1 MLRIMFSLNS
11 YNNRWLKLDGT
22 TSMFLL
28 QCFITKKVKKNTRE
42 NESAEENGLQMNE
55 ITFVWGTS
63 FHLKLQMLL
72 PGTFVPNK
80 LALGIV
86 QPQLFYLLQE
96 PGLLTS
102 WMIPPDNTG
111 PIKEAEELRRMEKKL
126 TPRWSEEKGKKQWQG
141 NIPAIT
147 LPLFRPNPLLALGDH
162 CSLGK
167 EGLTLRT
174 SSGTVEIIVNYYTQ
188 IFEVGLFRNIQGTL
202 KSSLSVQPSPP
213 KEDS

>member
-11 YNNRWLKLDGT
+11 SNNRWLKLDCT
-22 TSMFLL
+22 KSMFLL
-28 QCFITKKVKKNTRE
+28 QFFRTKKVKKITRE

-80 LALGIV
+80 WALGIV
-86 QPQLFYLLQE
+86 QPRLFYFLQE

-126 TPRWSEEKGKKQWQG
+126 TPRRSEEKGKKQWQG
-141 NIPAIT
+141 DSPAIASQYSAQRPASPRR
-147 LPLFRPNPLLALGDH
+147 LLLFGY
-162 CSLGK
+162 GK
-167 EGLTLRT
+167 GN
-174 SSGTVEIIVNYYTQ
+174 SQNFVCTVEIIVNYCTQ

-213 KEDS
+213 KEDP

>member
-1 MLRIMFSLNS
+1 
-11 YNNRWLKLDGT
+11 
-22 TSMFLL
+22 
-28 QCFITKKVKKNTRE
+28 
-42 NESAEENGLQMNE
+42 MNE

-72 PGTFVPNK
+72 PGPFVPNK

-126 TPRWSEEKGKKQWQG
+126 TPRWSEEKVR
-141 NIPAIT
+141 N
-147 LPLFRPNPLLALGDH
+147 
-162 CSLGK
+162 
-167 EGLTLRT
+167 
-174 SSGTVEIIVNYYTQ
+174 SGREI
-188 IFEVGLFRNIQGTL
+188 F
-202 KSSLSVQPSPP
+202 QP
-213 KEDS
+213 